1 MFHCFSSSYELP
13 VSFFPLSHF
22 PFVASYPSF
31 FFLFYI
37 ITKKIL
43 WTVTASGH
51 LCGFWCVC
59 VFAILCVI
67 FLSCMYTLSLVISLV
82 FVFIYV
88 TLLAVG
94 LLFWPY
100 RPSTHISIHHSLQA
114 HPQASLRHP
123 VPHPTCRGSLVS
135 PRAPHRACGQGHW
148 VMDSSVGGKRPE
160 GRHMLADAH
169 KDTHTRMHKD
179 QQGLSPTSCTER
191 EGGGNGK
198 EEGTPNRH
206 N

>member
-1 MFHCFSSSYELP
+1 MNCH
-13 VSFFPLSHF
+13 SFRTSMW
-22 PFVASYPSF
+22 
-31 FFLFYI
+31 
-37 ITKKIL
+37 IL
-43 WTVTASGH
+43 V
-51 LCGFWCVC
+51 CVC